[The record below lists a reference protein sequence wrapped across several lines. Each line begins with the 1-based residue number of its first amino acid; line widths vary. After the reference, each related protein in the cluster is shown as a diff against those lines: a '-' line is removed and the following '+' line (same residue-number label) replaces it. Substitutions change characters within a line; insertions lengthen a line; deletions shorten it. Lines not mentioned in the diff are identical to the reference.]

1 MTRAEKAKKIAE
13 QISYMLDDS
22 KLFLTVS
29 EKGNVILD
37 SENKKSFD
45 DAVKKLIDNMGLKVK
60 KKVFDDGEYYAV
72 LGR

>member
-45 DAVKKLIDNMGLKVK
+45 DAVKKLIDNMGLKLK